1 MADTASSRPL
11 RRRRVAFL
19 AALLAALLVA
29 VTALTCWGAYR
40 WAEAEAR
47 AALTLSGDQRL
58 GLYASSIRNAVGR
71 YDYLPFLV
79 ARDHEMLDLL
89 EAPSDSRRDA
99 ANRRLET
106 ANAVAGSAALYVVDR
121 KGLALAASNWADPA
135 QSFVGQIYD
144 FRPYFRQAVES
155 GSGRYFGI
163 GVTTG
168 LPGYFLSHAVR
179 LGDRLVGV
187 AVVKI
192 DLESLQR
199 DWAAG
204 GERVLVTDENGIV
217 FLSSHADWKYRA
229 LRPLPDAV
237 KARLAQTR
245 QYDRSELV
253 PLGLHDGPVME
264 TGARLV
270 SLPVIGMPL
279 IGSLGPARASAAPS
293 PARRAYL
300 MQELAL
306 PEFGWT
312 IRLLSD
318 LEPVRAEA
326 AGAAVLTGMGIL
338 LLAAA
343 AALGWQRRQTL
354 RLQREAR
361 TMLERRVEERTA
373 ELLTAN
379 RVLREAQE
387 ELVQAGKLAALGQM
401 SAALAHEIN
410 QPLAAIRTFVASTR
424 LLAERGETAMVRD
437 NLAMIGDLA
446 ERMAQLSGHLKEFA
460 RKGPAR
466 VQAVPVART
475 MDRALALLAPRL
487 REEEVRVEQAIP
499 PDALV
504 RGDAVRLEQV
514 FVNLL
519 RNAADA
525 MDLCDDRRLTLTATR
540 NGEGWEIRIGDT
552 GTGIA
557 EAHRLRL
564 FDPFFTTKEVGQGLG
579 LGLSLSYGI
588 VRDFGGTLRAENNP
602 DGGAC
607 FVVQLPD
614 AKGGPE

>member
-1 MADTASSRPL
+1 MAEPVPSRPP
-11 RRRRVAFL
+11 RRRRLAIIVAAL
-19 AALLAALLVA
+19 AAM
-29 VTALTCWGAYR
+29 TALACWGAYR

-47 AALTLSGDQRL
+47 AALILNGDQRL

-79 ARDHEMLDLL
+79 ARDHEILDLL
-89 EAPSDSRRDA
+89 ASPSESRRDT

-106 ANAVAGSAALYVVDR
+106 ANAAAGSAALYVVDR
-121 KGLALAASNWADPA
+121 SGLALASSNWADPV
-135 QSFVGQIYD
+135 QSFVGQRYD

-168 LPGYFLSHAVR
+168 LPGFFLSHAVR
-179 LGDRLVGV
+179 QGPALIGV

-192 DLESLQR
+192 DLEPVQR

-229 LRPLPDAV
+229 LRPLADAV

-245 QYDRSELV
+245 QYDRSELI
-253 PLGLHDGPVME
+253 PLGLHDGPQMGN
-264 TGARLV
+264 GARLV
-270 SLPVIGMPL
+270 SLPL
-279 IGSLGPARASAAPS
+279 SAAGTGPV
-293 PARRAYL
+293 RRAYL
-300 MQELAL
+300 MQELEL

-312 IRLLSD
+312 IRFLSD
-318 LEPVRAEA
+318 LEPVEA
-326 AGAAVLTGMGIL
+326 QANGAAALAAMGVL

-354 RLQREAR
+354 QLQRGLQREAR
-361 TMLERRVEERTA
+361 VMLERRVEERTA

-466 VQAVPVART
+466 VEAVAVDRA
-475 MDRALALLAPRL
+475 MDRALVLLAPRL
-487 REEEVRVEQAIP
+487 REEEVRVERDIP
-499 PDALV
+499 ADARV
-504 RGDAVRLEQV
+504 RGDSVRLEQV

-525 MDLCDDRRLTLTATR
+525 MAGCDERRLTLTAAR
-540 NGEGWEIRIGDT
+540 NAEGWEIRIGDS

-557 EAHRLRL
+557 EAHQFQL

-602 DGGAC
+602 GGGAC
-607 FVVQLPD
+607 FVIQLPQ
-614 AKGGPE
+614 AQ

>member
-1 MADTASSRPL
+1 MADTVSHRPL
-11 RRRRVAFL
+11 RHRRLAILV
-19 AALLAALLVA
+19 AALAV
-29 VTALTCWGAYR
+29 VTALACWGAYR
-40 WAEAEAR
+40 WVEAGAR
-47 AALTLSGDQRL
+47 AALTLNGDQRL

-79 ARDHEMLDLL
+79 ARDHEVLDLL
-89 EAPSDSRRDA
+89 EAPSSPRRDA
-99 ANRRLET
+99 VNRRLET
-106 ANAVAGSAALYVVDR
+106 ANAAAGSAALYVVDR
-121 KGLALAASNWADPA
+121 AGLALASSNWADPV
-135 QSFVGQIYD
+135 QSFVGQTYD
-144 FRPYFRQAVES
+144 FRPYFRQAVET
-155 GSGRYFGI
+155 GSGHYFGI

-168 LPGYFLSHAVR
+168 LPGFFLSHAVYLAER
-179 LGDRLVGV
+179 LIGV

-192 DLESLQR
+192 DLEPIQR

-217 FLSSHADWKYRA
+217 FLSSHAEWKYRA
-229 LRPLPDAV
+229 LRPLPEAV
-237 KARLAQTR
+237 TARLAQTR
-245 QYDRSELV
+245 QYDRSGLP
-253 PLGLHDGPVME
+253 PLGLRDGPEMDGPEME
-264 TGARLV
+264 NGTRLV
-270 SLPVIGMPL
+270 SLPVYGP
-279 IGSLGPARASAAPS
+279 GPAPTRHT
-293 PARRAYL
+293 YL
-300 MQELAL
+300 MQELTL

-312 IRLLSD
+312 IRFLSD
-318 LEPVRAEA
+318 LEPVKAEA
-326 AGAAVLTGMGIL
+326 AGAAMLTAMGIL

-343 AALGWQRRQTL
+343 GALGWQRRQTL
-354 RLQREAR
+354 RLQHEAR
-361 TMLERRVEERTA
+361 VTLERRVEERTA

-424 LLAERGETAMVRD
+424 LLAEWGETAMVRD

-446 ERMAQLSGHLKEFA
+446 ERMSMLSGHLKEFA

-466 VQAVPVART
+466 VEAVPVARA
-475 MDRALALLAPRL
+475 MDRALSLLVPRL

-499 PDALV
+499 PDARV

-525 MDLCDDRRLTLTATR
+525 MAGCEDRRLTLTAIR
-540 NGEGWEIRIGDT
+540 NAEGWEIRIRDT
-552 GTGIA
+552 GIGIA
-557 EAHRLRL
+557 EAHQFQL

-588 VRDFGGTLRAENNP
+588 VRDFGGMLRAENNA

-607 FVVQLPD
+607 FVIQLPD
-614 AKGGPE
+614 AQSPDTERGPR

>member
-1 MADTASSRPL
+1 MADIVSTRPL
-11 RRRRVAFL
+11 RRRRLAFL
-19 AALLAALLVA
+19 VAALAA
-29 VTALTCWGAYR
+29 VTALACWGAYR
-40 WAEAEAR
+40 WAEADAR
-47 AALTLSGDQRL
+47 SALILNGDQRL

-79 ARDHEMLDLL
+79 ARDHEVLDLL
-89 EAPSDSRRDA
+89 DAPSDTLRDA
-99 ANRRLET
+99 VNRRLET
-106 ANAVAGSAALYVVDR
+106 ANAAAGSAALYVVDR
-121 KGLALAASNWADPA
+121 SGLALAASNWADPA
-135 QSFVGQIYD
+135 QSFVGQTYD
-144 FRPYFRQAVES
+144 FRPYFRQAVEA

-168 LPGYFLSHAVR
+168 LPGYFLSHAVH
-179 LGDRLVGV
+179 LADRLIGV

-192 DLESLQR
+192 DLEPLQR

-217 FLSSHADWKYRA
+217 FLSSHADWKYHA

-245 QYDRSELV
+245 QYDRSEV
-253 PLGLHDGPVME
+253 IPLGLHDGPVME
-264 TGARLV
+264 SGARLV
-270 SLPVIGMPL
+270 SLPDSVPG
-279 IGSLGPARASAAPS
+279 GS
-293 PARRAYL
+293 RRAYL

-312 IRLLSD
+312 IRFLSD
-318 LEPVRAEA
+318 LEPVKAQA
-326 AGAAVLTGMGIL
+326 AGAAVLTAMGLL

-343 AALGWQRRQTL
+343 LALGWQRRHAL
-354 RLQREAR
+354 RLQQEAR
-361 TMLERRVEERTA
+361 AMLERRVEERTA

-446 ERMAQLSGHLKEFA
+446 ERMAVLSGHLKDFA

-466 VQAVPVART
+466 VEAVPLART
-475 MDRALALLAPRL
+475 MERALALLAPRL
-487 REEEVRVEQAIP
+487 REEEVQVEQAIP
-499 PDALV
+499 PAAHV

-525 MDLCDDRRLTLTATR
+525 MDGSDERRLILTAAR
-540 NGEGWEIRIGDT
+540 IAEGWEIRIRDS

-557 EAHRLRL
+557 EAHQFQL

-602 DGGAC
+602 EGGAC

-614 AKGGPE
+614 AQLPNTAERGPR